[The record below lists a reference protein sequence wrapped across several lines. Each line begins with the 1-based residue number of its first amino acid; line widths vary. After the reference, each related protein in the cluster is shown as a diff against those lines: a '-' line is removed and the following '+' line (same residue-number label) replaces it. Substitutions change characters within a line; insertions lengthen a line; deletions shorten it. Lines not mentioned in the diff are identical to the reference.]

1 MGRWSFL
8 PRATRA
14 VVRILRPGMMLLT
27 RRDWRGVEN
36 LPTGGYVIAVNH
48 LSHVDPFLLSHFM
61 VDNGVVPRFLTKDP
75 LFRKRIAGSILR
87 GAEMIPVYRSTS
99 SAVDSLRAAVEAVR
113 EGKVVTIYPEGTIT
127 RDPAAWPM
135 SGRTGAVRVAL
146 ETGVPLVPV
155 AQWGAQDVLWPYS
168 NRLRL
173 LPRKTIHMR
182 VGEPFDLS
190 DLQGRDVTEQEIV
203 AATDRLMDTLTAM
216 VADIRG
222 ELPTRRRI
230 DVHTLG
236 KPRTSHDETEQT

>member
-1 MGRWSFL
+1 MGRWSSL
-8 PRATRA
+8 PRATRW
-14 VVRILRPGMMLLT
+14 VVRVVRPPLMVLT

-36 LPTGGYVIAVNH
+36 FPSGGFVVAANH
-48 LSHVDPFLLSHFM
+48 LSHLDPFVLSHFM

-75 LFRKRIAGSILR
+75 LFRVKVIGSILR

-99 SAVDSLRAAVEAVR
+99 SAVDSLTAAVEAVR

-127 RDPAAWPM
+127 RDPDAWPM

-146 ETGVPLVPV
+146 ETGAPLVPV
-155 AQWGAQDVLWPYS
+155 AQWGAQEILWPYS

-173 LPRKTIHMR
+173 LPRKTIHVR

-190 DLQGRDVTEQEIV
+190 DLQGREATEQEIA

-222 ELPTRRRI
+222 ELPTRPRI

-236 KPRTSHDETEQT
+236 TPRTSHDETEQT